1 MINVGLLFGS
11 KSVEH
16 EISIIT
22 AHQVLSFVDKNKYN
36 IIPIYITKDGKWLTG
51 KILENLENFKNLERL
66 EKKAKQISSISAKD
80 GKLILHSNIK
90 KITID
95 VCLLTF
101 HGSNGE
107 DGSIQGMLEFLNVPY
122 TGCGMYS
129 SMYTMDKVITK
140 LILKEKN
147 IPVVDF
153 LYTNKKNYTNDFLNH
168 CKEVLEYP
176 MIVKP
181 ARLGSSIGVKKVNDK
196 GELEKAIEV
205 AFSFDEKVIVE
216 KWIDSR
222 ELNCAVMGY
231 KNIVVSEIE
240 EIKKQKDFFDYNE
253 KYVQKGKKFSNH
265 IIPAPIDE
273 NLKNTIKSIARDT
286 FNALECHG
294 NIRIDF
300 LLSKDNKIYVNE
312 VNSIPG
318 ALSYYLWQ
326 MSGFTFSQVIDNMI
340 SIAFEAFK
348 DKKSKIYSIDTNL
361 FDLKVEKW
369 RKKFQILQ

>member
-1 MINVGLLFGS
+1 MINVGLFFGS

-22 AHQVLSFVDKNKYN
+22 AHQVLNFVDKNKYN

-51 KILENLENFKNLERL
+51 KILEDLENFKNLERL

-80 GKLILHSNIK
+80 GKLILHSSIK

>member
-1 MINVGLLFGS
+1 MINVGLFFGS

-22 AHQVLSFVDKNKYN
+22 AHQVLNFVDKNKYN

-51 KILENLENFKNLERL
+51 KILEDLENFKNLERL

-80 GKLILHSNIK
+80 GKLILHSSIK

-361 FDLKVEKW
+361 FDLKVEK
-369 RKKFQILQ
+369 

>member
-1 MINVGLLFGS
+1 MINVGLFFGS

-22 AHQVLSFVDKNKYN
+22 AHQVLNFVDKNKYN

-51 KILENLENFKNLERL
+51 KILEDLENFKNLERL

-196 GELEKAIEV
+196 GELEEAIET
-205 AFSFDEKVIVE
+205 AFSFDDKVIVE

>member
-1 MINVGLLFGS
+1 M
-11 KSVEH
+11 
-16 EISIIT
+16 
-22 AHQVLSFVDKNKYN
+22 
-36 IIPIYITKDGKWLTG
+36 
-51 KILENLENFKNLERL
+51 
-66 EKKAKQISSISAKD
+66 
-80 GKLILHSNIK
+80 
-90 KITID
+90 
-95 VCLLTF
+95 
-101 HGSNGE
+101 
-107 DGSIQGMLEFLNVPY
+107 
-122 TGCGMYS
+122 
-129 SMYTMDKVITK
+129 
-140 LILKEKN
+140 
-147 IPVVDF
+147 PVVDF

-340 SIAFEAFK
+340 SIAF
-348 DKKSKIYSIDTNL
+348 
-361 FDLKVEKW
+361 
-369 RKKFQILQ
+369 